1 MRLSAEADGTP
12 RGFGYVTFAASEG
25 VKKAIQLAGYMLKGR
40 PIRVDFDYP
49 GSNKAAGEAR
59 CLGVVGV
66 QVRGRVLTVAG
77 VVKGGKG
84 GDRSL

>member
-1 MRLSAEADGTP
+1 VRLSTEADGTP

-49 GSNKAAGEAR
+49 GSNKAADGGEA
-59 CLGVVGV
+59 
-66 QVRGRVLTVAG
+66 
-77 VVKGGKG
+77 GGG
-84 GDRSL
+84 GGGGGGEGFGGSGGEGAYRSGGSDGW